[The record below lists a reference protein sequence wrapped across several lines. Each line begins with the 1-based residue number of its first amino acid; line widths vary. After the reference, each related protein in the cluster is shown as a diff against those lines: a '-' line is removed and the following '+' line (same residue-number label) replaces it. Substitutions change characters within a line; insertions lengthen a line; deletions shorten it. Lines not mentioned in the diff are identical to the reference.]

1 MKSIV
6 FAILLY
12 FVCASITC
20 NKTEKNDAVNT
31 VANIL
36 PVPVTNCTGYYFY
49 FSPAAIGIFADKKS
63 FPGYTL

>member
-20 NKTEKNDAVNT
+20 NKPEKNEISNTASNT
-31 VANIL
+31 VTVHSATCKTNI
-36 PVPVTNCTGYYFY
+36 YYA
-49 FSPAAIGIFADKKS
+49 PLLNTEENS
-63 FPGYTL
+63 F

>member
-20 NKTEKNDAVNT
+20 NKTEKNEAVNT
-31 VANIL
+31 VANISIIPSKNTTCYSL
-36 PVPVTNCTGYYFY
+36 TV
-49 FSPAAIGIFADKKS
+49 AAIFAERNY
-63 FPGYTL
+63 F

>member
-20 NKTEKNDAVNT
+20 NKPGKNESVNT
-31 VANIL
+31 VANISTI
-36 PVPVTNCTGYYFY
+36 PSDTIFY
-49 FSPAAIGIFADKKS
+49 SLTAAAIFV
-63 FPGYTL
+63 

>member
-20 NKTEKNDAVNT
+20 NKTGENE
-31 VANIL
+31 
-36 PVPVTNCTGYYFY
+36 PVTTVTNTLTVP
-49 FSPAAIGIFADKKS
+49 SIVGIIDDKILSANKRI
-63 FPGYTL
+63 